1 MNNRLLKSE
10 ILRRK
15 KDFDQIF
22 SSAKI
27 ISSPGF
33 TLRYTRSDKRQLAF
47 LVSHSVVSK
56 AVTRNLIKRRL
67 RETYRTHKDKFLENY
82 TYVFI
87 ARPDAVNLD
96 FRNIQA
102 QVLGLAEKVQEK
114 ALN

>member
-15 KDFDQIF
+15 RDFAQILG
-22 SSAKI
+22 SAKI

-33 TLRYTRSDKRQLAF
+33 TLRYAQSEKRQLAF
-47 LVSHSVVSK
+47 LVSHSVASK
-56 AVTRNLIKRRL
+56 AVTRNRIKRHL
-67 RETYRTHKDKFLENY
+67 RETYRTNKDKFLENY

-96 FRNIQA
+96 FGKIKA
-102 QVLGLAEKVQEK
+102 QVLNLAEKVQKK